1 MKKNA
6 DTKNTLRPHHYI
18 EEEKLRKYISGIVS
32 IDNGEAYLEN
42 KKNQFINDISKFN
55 NKHIIQSNNKPISN
69 IPEEP
74 HYIYPMIPIGFM
86 NGQDE
91 SICYVNL

>member
-55 NKHIIQSNNKPISN
+55 N
-69 IPEEP
+69 
-74 HYIYPMIPIGFM
+74 
-86 NGQDE
+86 
-91 SICYVNL
+91 